1 MSHIE
6 SVAQDYFYQ
15 IKKPGGM
22 TRSEVRT
29 EACRTHGV
37 DADKIMARLD
47 GMLAAGTTL
56 RGVRHAPFV
65 LQGFLSGDKKG
76 GIFGFGILSGSVLQ
90 RTKTKAPPRL
100 RVQEEYVVSF
110 DVWDVREAN
119 SLAGQLNSI
128 AGRKIIDYRSYSAG
142 APAGVLHI
150 PGRERQKDYEGVVYG
165 ERKKEEKIPPTV
177 LLIPEK
183 LEKPSKPKWV
193 ITIYTKK
200 PYPPHYS
207 QTPDILFH
215 LRTPEEHVKVD
226 RFFDSV
232 RYGQYQLVS
241 ATSHG
246 VTITLTGRKK

>member
-1 MSHIE
+1 MSQIE
-6 SVAQDYFYQ
+6 SAAQDYFYQ
-15 IKKPGGM
+15 IKRPGGM

-29 EACRTHGV
+29 EVYRDHNQDG
-37 DADKIMARLD
+37 DQIMARLD
-47 GMLAAGTTL
+47 DMLAAGTTL
-56 RGVRHAPFV
+56 RGVRPAFV
-65 LQGFLSGDKKG
+65 LQGFLSGDNKG
-76 GIFGFGILSGSVLQ
+76 GIFGFGILSGSILQ

-119 SLAGQLNSI
+119 SLARQLSSI
-128 AGRKIIDYRSYSAG
+128 AGRKIIDYRSYSSG

-150 PGRERQKDYEGVVYG
+150 PERERKKAYEGVVYG

-183 LEKPSKPKWV
+183 AEKHGKPKWV
-193 ITIYTKK
+193 VTIYTKK

-207 QTPDILFH
+207 QTPDIIFH

-226 RFFDSV
+226 RFFDSI

-246 VTITLTGRKK
+246 VTVTLTGRKK